1 MDRFIVGTG
10 RCGST
15 LLSRMLAESPQVASL
30 FEFFNGL
37 EMGRR
42 FSDEPADGEEFAWL
56 ISQKH
61 PFVTMVLSRGY
72 EVPEI
77 TYPFSAGSRFQQDDG
92 LPWIAVSALPRLSDD
107 PDALYDETLAFARTL
122 PARHLREQY
131 RALFDWWA
139 ERTGRRVWIERS
151 GSSID
156 YLESLHRFFPAARFL
171 HIHRDGREA
180 ALSMREH
187 HAFRLAVSLTSQRL
201 TEGKTIAELGGLE
214 SGRAADGSDAISQ
227 LLEGRPDAVHF
238 GRFWTGQV
246 LRGYRALRLLD
257 ADQYAELRFEDLLE
271 RPQEELAR
279 IAEFFELD
287 PEAGGWRDRA
297 AALIRSRPAP
307 RHSRLPDEE
316 RERLERACAP
326 GNTLLGRGG

>member
-15 LLSRMLAESPQVASL
+15 LLSRMLAESPEVASL

-42 FSDEPADGEEFAWL
+42 FGDEPADGEEFAWL

-77 TYPFSAGSRFQQDDG
+77 IYPFAPGSRFQKGDG

-107 PDALYDETLAFARTL
+107 PDALYDETLAFARSL
-122 PARHLREQY
+122 PKRHLREQY
-131 RALFDWWA
+131 RALFDWWT
-139 ERTGRRVWIERS
+139 ERTGRRCWIERS

-156 YLESLHRFFPAARFL
+156 YVESLHRFFPEARFL

-187 HAFRLAVSLTSQRL
+187 HAFRLAVSLMTRHL
-201 TEGKTIAELGGLE
+201 TEGKTLAELGSLE
-214 SGRAADGSDAISQ
+214 SGQAADDSDPISAM
-227 LLEGRPDAVHF
+227 LKGRPDAVHF
-238 GRFWTGQV
+238 GRFWSDQV

-257 ADQYAELRFEDLLE
+257 ADRYTELRFEDLLE
-271 RPQEELAR
+271 RPEEELAR
-279 IAEFFELD
+279 VARFFELD

-297 AALIRSRPAP
+297 AALIGGKPGSRREALPEDEARS
-307 RHSRLPDEE
+307 LEE
-316 RERLERACAP
+316 ACAP
-326 GNTLLGRGG
+326 GNTRLGRG

>member
-15 LLSRMLAESPQVASL
+15 LLSRMLAESPEVASL

-42 FSDEPADGEEFAWL
+42 FGDDPADGEEFAWL

-77 TYPFSAGSRFQQDDG
+77 IYPFSPGSRFQKGEG

-107 PDALYDETLAFARTL
+107 PDGLYDETLAFAKGL
-122 PARHLREQY
+122 PKRHLREQY
-131 RALFDWWA
+131 RALFDWWTA
-139 ERTGRRVWIERS
+139 RTGRRVWIERS

-156 YLESLHRFFPAARFL
+156 YVESLNRFFPRGRFL

-180 ALSMREH
+180 ALSMRDH
-187 HAFRLAVSLTSQRL
+187 HAFRLAVSLMTQHQ
-201 TEGKTIAELGGLE
+201 TEGRTIAQLGSLE
-214 SGRAADGSDAISQ
+214 TGQAPDDADPISQ
-227 LLEGRPDAVHF
+227 MLKGRPDAVHF
-238 GRFWTGQV
+238 GRFWSGQ
-246 LRGYRALRLLD
+246 LMRGYRAVRLLD
-257 ADQYAELRFEDLLE
+257 ADQYAELRFEDLLA
-271 RPQEELAR
+271 RPEEELAR
-279 IAEFFELD
+279 IAHFFELD
-287 PEAGGWRDRA
+287 PDADGWRDRA
-297 AALIRSRPAP
+297 AALVG
-307 RHSRLPDEE
+307 RLPSLRHEALEPEE
-316 RERLERACAP
+316 RQRLEDACAP
-326 GNTLLGRGG
+326 GNILLGRS

>member
-15 LLSRMLAESPQVASL
+15 LLSRMLAESPEVASL

-42 FSDEPADGEEFAWL
+42 FDDAPADGEEFAWL

-77 TYPFSAGSRFQQDDG
+77 TYPFSPRSRFQKGEG

-107 PDALYDETLAFARTL
+107 PDALYDETLAFARAL
-122 PARHLREQY
+122 PPRHLREQY
-131 RALFDWWA
+131 RALFDWWT
-139 ERTGRRVWIERS
+139 ERTGRRHWIERS

-156 YLESLHRFFPAARFL
+156 YLESLHRFFPEARFL

-180 ALSMREH
+180 ALSMRDH
-187 HAFRLAVSLTSQRL
+187 HAFRLAVSLMTQRA
-201 TEGKTIAELGGLE
+201 TEGKTIRELGGLE
-214 SGRAADGSDAISQ
+214 TGQAADDTDPISQ
-227 LLEGRPDAVHF
+227 LLKGRPDAVHF
-238 GRFWTGQV
+238 GRFWSGQV

-257 ADQYAELRFEDLLE
+257 ADRYSELRFEDLLE
-271 RPQEELAR
+271 RPREELAR
-279 IAEFFELD
+279 VAAFFALD
-287 PEAGGWRDRA
+287 PDAGGWRDRA
-297 AALIRSRPAP
+297 AALIGKLPSP
-307 RHSRLPDEE
+307 RHEGLPPDE
-316 RERLERACAP
+316 RRRLEEACAP
-326 GNTLLGRGG
+326 GNTLLGRG

>member
-15 LLSRMLAESPQVASL
+15 LLSRMLAQSPEVASL

-42 FSDEPADGEEFAWL
+42 FSDEEADGEDFAWL

-77 TYPFSAGSRFQQDDG
+77 VYPFGPSSRFQKGDG
-92 LPWIAVSALPRLSDD
+92 LPWIAVCALPRLSDD
-107 PDALYDETLAFARTL
+107 PDALYDETLAFAKGL
-122 PARHLREQY
+122 PKRNLRDHY
-131 RALFDWWA
+131 RALFDWWT
-139 ERTGRRVWIERS
+139 ERSGRRVWIERS

-156 YLESLHRFFPAARFL
+156 YLESLHRFFPEARFL
-171 HIHRDGREA
+171 HIHRDGRET

-187 HAFRLAVSLTSQRL
+187 HAFRLAVSLVAQHL
-201 TEGKTIAELGGLE
+201 TEDKPSIAELGRLE
-214 SGRAADGSDAISQ
+214 TGRSADASDPISR
-227 LLEGRPDAVHF
+227 LLASRPDAAHF

-246 LRGYRALRLLD
+246 LRGFRALRLID
-257 ADQYAELRFEDLLE
+257 ADRYQELRFEDLIE
-271 RPQEELAR
+271 RPREALRRVGRFFDLDPRAGDWIERAAGLIGSAPAARCEEL
-279 IAEFFELD
+279 
-287 PEAGGWRDRA
+287 P
-297 AALIRSRPAP
+297 S
-307 RHSRLPDEE
+307 DE
-316 RERLERACAP
+316 RQRLEAAVAP
-326 GNTLLGRGG
+326 GLTLLGRS